1 MKEDKIT
8 KDQVLKA
15 DKRIHTIL
23 EELEKMGTAADL
35 INTANKHSKESVLTS
50 SELVKINDDFVKDAI
65 KEIKSLKEMLEKK
78 IKTLVVDNSLTSE
91 MMEREIKALVV
102 DINKTKNAIL
112 KSNKNLYT
120 TENSLKDQVL
130 IQGLID
136 DNLKKVK
143 KLFSANDTRID
154 VVFTQLINKVD
165 SIEKKIASDN
175 KVKFEALEN
184 SLNINKI
191 LSFIILV
198 VVIAIGYL
206 LITI

>member
-23 EELEKMGTAADL
+23 EELEKMGKAADL
-35 INTANKHSKESVLTS
+35 INTANKRSKESVLTS

-91 MMEREIKALVV
+91 MLEREIKALVV

-154 VVFTQLINKVD
+154 VAFTQLINKVD
-165 SIEKKIASDN
+165 SIDKKIASDN